1 MTLPFSDKP
10 EKSRVYTD
18 LKTLE
23 LSDLTQDEFNTL
35 RQSMFSEG
43 VNGLEDEYRRLV
55 LLQMAANNFPTGPL
69 NEQKI
74 VTVRFT
80 FGDSLTTLF
89 RPNAG
94 EVWRVVTISGTATN
108 RSGTVRTIFY
118 YSDGATD
125 ADFVL
130 FDSGSSN
137 LRPMS
142 DNDYPDTAIFVTN
155 DVYLSVENSGS
166 GGGTFDY
173 VDWDVNVIRIR

>member
-55 LLQMAANNFPTGPL
+55 LLQMAANNFPAGPL
-69 NEQKI
+69 NEMKI
-74 VTVRFT
+74 HTVRYT
-80 FGDSLTTLF
+80 SGDPLTTLF
-89 RPNAG
+89 QPNAG
-94 EVWRVVTISGTATN
+94 EVWRIVAISGTVTN
-108 RSGTVRTIFY
+108 RSGTVRSLFY
-118 YSDGATD
+118 FSDGTTN
-125 ADFVL
+125 ADFTL

-155 DVYLSVENSGS
+155 DVYLSVVNTGS

-173 VDWDVNVIRIR
+173 VDWDVTVIRIR

>member
-69 NEQKI
+69 NEMKK
-74 VTVRFT
+74 VRMTFT
-80 FGDSLTTLF
+80 SGDPITPLF
-89 RPNAG
+89 IPNPG
-94 EVWRVVTISGTATN
+94 EVWRIVAIAGGVNN
-108 RSGTVRTIFY
+108 RSGTIRTVFY
-118 YSDGATD
+118 YSDSSGD
-125 ADFVL
+125 LDFVL
-130 FDSGSSN
+130 FDASTSN
-137 LRPMS
+137 LRPMG

-155 DVYLSVENSGS
+155 DVYLSVVNTGS
-166 GGGTFDY
+166 GGGTFDS
-173 VDWDVNVIRIR
+173 VDWETVVIRIR